1 MNKDIIRGDKIMET
15 RLNRIIAILE
25 TKAIENTKISRTA
38 NNFEQVNTFLMSNR
52 FRIDLQDVLSRKSYS
67 TQTILKLFMP
77 LMAELVE
84 GELGDFER
92 YLYQYAVSLPFP
104 NAAEIEHESSKDLAC
119 DIFLPFF
126 SVFCELEKEEDE
138 SKWVHKY
145 PLNLLADWEIETI
158 EDRTEY
164 DMFVAAYHN
173 EFVYELMKI
182 TQDIVGYTTLDH
194 VSGVHYLA
202 VKIARQLHHI
212 GLPIDLGRVSGAA
225 AGHDI
230 GKFGC
235 KGEEKKRVAYYH
247 YHYSGEW
254 FNKHEIVYIR
264 NVAINHSTWDLEL
277 ENLSLESLVLIYCD
291 FRVKAGNGHDMVF
304 YTLEKSFQ
312 VILDKLDNVDE
323 AKERRYRKV
332 YAKLKDFDGYLRQLG
347 VNVDPDADNDIRG
360 DVELKRKYYALMQ
373 GDEIIE
379 NAKFASIDHNIK
391 LMHALRDETSLNR
404 MLESARDVKDQSAL
418 RGYIQVLQEYSTYLT
433 QKQKMIALKF
443 LHERLVLPEEDLRNE
458 CAGLMGSIIGNFD
471 EERRK
476 EIPKDAMVERP
487 MISGIELFNNYLGNL
502 LNPDHKIIEKHRSWI
517 SYTAG
522 AMVKAYFESL
532 RDEDKR
538 EESIDVV
545 LAYFDHEPNVE
556 YDLYLMDM
564 VRSMPFVE
572 FSKEEQLLVRK
583 YLFDKIVSDHY
594 LVRLTAA
601 DSAFEV
607 LDCMEENIL
616 RQEIIH
622 EHFNALINANLS
634 TVENYSIYKVLKKLD
649 SDKELVELFRSRAEV
664 TAEKISGIF
673 LSNLKTATAPIV
685 KKLQIEILLE
695 YTATHDY
702 NNAFYTALH
711 FSNLLKVSA
720 LSFVRNAAGEGL
732 IKIINQLS
740 SEQKNDIVIELL
752 RALEMESYQF
762 TRYIPLFLGRLI
774 LKLPTF
780 EFDEILE
787 ELEIR
792 IRKSNPQ
799 ISMLVVKTVGV
810 SVSFYSQYQENFK
823 ANEAGYETRLKRLI
837 GILFCGFVNYE
848 ARVNQT
854 AFRVFGKYIFSSL
867 ELGLDEKKIIF
878 DMSCKKI
885 LELMSNTDESKELV
899 FFNNS
904 AGLMHMYRFIAH
916 YNFVSDEAL
925 HFEPSKKIAFF
936 PGAFDPFT
944 LSHKQI
950 AKEIRN
956 LGFEVYLAIDEFSW
970 SKRTQPNLVRR
981 DIVKMSVADEIG
993 IYSYPRDLAVNIANP
1008 VDMAKL
1014 QERFPHAP
1022 VHIVVGS
1029 DVVKNAS
1036 AYKGTPQE
1044 GSVATFPHVVFVR
1057 CDEDDAGEKDTYDP
1071 VMEQLHPS
1079 SILLTLPVQYE
1090 QISSTRIRDYIDENR
1105 DISELIDPL
1114 VQRYIYEKGLYQ
1126 REPQFKQVM
1135 TTKSFNIELV
1145 ENVSLTLVEEL
1156 AQAVRGDFSDIYA
1169 KLKELFTV
1177 ERSRTLVLRS
1187 ATDEKKII
1195 GFSMFHWVR
1204 SSDIFSE
1211 FEDAVV
1217 TDYIRDNSV
1226 GRIIHLDGIY
1236 VNSDE
1241 PEGHIEQQV
1250 LTETLAFCL
1259 SRDYTYAVY
1268 TETLFG
1274 IMTERKR
1281 RILTLQGF
1289 LPIEGTAMDIY
1300 CVNMT
1305 APCTLSLDCK
1315 SMFKQPFR
1323 SNERVIEVVLASR
1336 EKLQEALVQLYPGN
1350 LVLSFDRSMI
1360 YEHLIKKICDENNM
1374 PTTPVEPKTTG
1385 DFMCVPFGAIFR
1397 RWLLPNTVTKSM
1409 HLEKY
1414 FEPNLMSHEIRA
1426 YPYYLDVEN
1435 QVKVLKSYDRKIILV
1450 DDLLNKGYRIEALD
1464 PVFNKYDVDVHK
1476 VFVGIL
1482 SGRGKAIMER
1492 QGREVDS
1499 AYFIPR
1505 LKVWFNESKLYPF
1518 IGGDALWRGEF
1529 PSRNLISSIN
1539 LTLPYSSMAYI
1550 KGVARNKIYNL
1561 SKVCLENTIDI
1572 LSVLEEEYQQY
1583 HERMLTIGH
1592 LGEVLIQ
1599 PRFPDKGSALKFDM
1613 SLKPT
1618 DYLANDLEQL
1628 ERMELILAGNYK
1640 LHREKR

>member
-1 MNKDIIRGDKIMET
+1 MIETQLNNIIS
-15 RLNRIIAILE
+15 ILE
-25 TKAIENTKISRTA
+25 TKAIENSKISRTSGL
-38 NNFEQVNTFLMSNR
+38 FEKVNTFLMSND
-52 FRIDLQDVLSRKSYS
+52 FREDLREILAQNDYK
-67 TQTILKLFMP
+67 TQRILAAFKP
-77 LMAELVE
+77 LLDDIMDEEVE
-84 GELGDFER
+84 AFDK
-92 YLYQYAVSLPFP
+92 YLHQYAVSLAFP
-104 NAAEIEHESSKDLAC
+104 NASEITHEEKKDLAC
-119 DIFLPFF
+119 AIFIPFL
-126 SVFCELEKEEDE
+126 SVFGELEKQFDE
-138 SKWVHKY
+138 RKWVAKY
-145 PLNLLADWEIETI
+145 PLDLLNEEEIESL

-164 DMFVAAYHN
+164 DIFVDAYKN
-173 EFVYELMKI
+173 EYIYELMKI
-182 TQDIVGYTTLDH
+182 TQDVVGYTTLDH

-202 VKIARQLHHI
+202 VKIARQIRHT
-212 GLPIDLGRVSGAA
+212 GLPIDLGRISGAA
-225 AGHDI
+225 AGHDV

-235 KGEEKKRVAYYH
+235 VGDEKKRVAYYH

-254 FNKHEIVYIR
+254 FNKQGIVYIR

-291 FRVKAGNGHDMVF
+291 FRVKANDNREMTF
-304 YTLEKSFQ
+304 YSLEDSFK

-323 AKERRYRKV
+323 AKEQRYRRV
-332 YAKLKDFDGYLRQLG
+332 YAKLKDFDAFLKQLKI
-347 VNVDPDADNDIRG
+347 NVDPDSNHDI
-360 DVELKRKYYALMQ
+360 EKTYEPKRKYYALMQ

-391 LMHALRDETSLNR
+391 LMYSLRDESSLNK

-418 RGYIQVLQEYSTYLT
+418 RGYIQILEEYSTYLT
-433 QKQKMIALKF
+433 QKQKLITLKF
-443 LHERLVLPEEDLRNE
+443 LYERLVVPEEDLRNE
-458 CAGLMGSIIGNFD
+458 CARLIGSIIANFD

-476 EIPKDAMVERP
+476 EIPPGADIERP
-487 MISGIELFNNYLGNL
+487 MMRGLELFDNYLGDL
-502 LNPDHKIIEKHRSWI
+502 LNPDHKIIEKHRRWI

-522 AMVKAYFESL
+522 PMVNSYFENM
-532 RDEDKR
+532 RDEDIR
-538 EESIDVV
+538 EEAIDIV
-545 LAYFDHEPNVE
+545 LSYFEEVLDHD

-564 VRSMPFVE
+564 VRRMPFNE
-572 FSKEEQLLVRK
+572 FSSDEQLFIRQ
-583 YLFDKIVSDHY
+583 YLFEKINSDNY
-594 LVRLTAA
+594 LIRLTAA
-601 DSAFEV
+601 DTAYEV
-607 LDCMEENIL
+607 LGRMEENN
-616 RQEIIH
+616 RREEIIH
-622 EHFNALINANLS
+622 GHFEGLVDKNLS
-634 TVENYSIYKVLKKLD
+634 IVENYSIYKVLKILD
-649 SDKELVELFRSRAEV
+649 SDEEMMNFFRMRSEV
-664 TAEKISGIF
+664 TAEKVSGIF

-685 KKLQIEILLE
+685 KKLQIEMLLE
-695 YTATHDY
+695 YTSTHEY
-702 NNAFYTALH
+702 HNAFYTALH

-732 IKIINQLS
+732 IKIINHLS

-774 LKLPTF
+774 LKLPTV
-780 EFDEILE
+780 EFDEIVE

-810 SVSFYSQYQENFK
+810 SVSFYSQYQENFEPS
-823 ANEAGYETRLKRLI
+823 EAGYQERLRRLI

-848 ARVNQT
+848 PRVNQT

-867 ELGLDEKKIIF
+867 ELGLDEKKLIF

-885 LELMSNTDESKELV
+885 LELMNNTDESKELV

-993 IYSYPRDLAVNIANP
+993 IYSFPRDLAVNIANP
-1008 VDMAKL
+1008 KDMKKL
-1014 QERFPHAP
+1014 KSYFGHTP

-1029 DVVKNAS
+1029 DVIRNAS
-1036 AYKGTPQE
+1036 AYKGTPKE
-1044 GSVATFPHVVFVR
+1044 NSVATFPHVVFVR
-1057 CDEDDAGEKDTYDP
+1057 CDEGSGSDSKMCYVPEMEKLDKES
-1071 VMEQLHPS
+1071 V
-1079 SILLTLPVQYE
+1079 LLTLPIQYE

-1105 DISELIDPL
+1105 DISDLIDPL

-1126 REPQFKQVM
+1126 REPQFKEVM
-1135 TTKSFNIELV
+1135 TTKSFNIEIID
-1145 ENVSLTLVEEL
+1145 NVSLNLVEEL
-1156 AQAVRGDFSDIYA
+1156 AHITPGEFSDVYP

-1177 ERSRTLVLRS
+1177 ERSRALILRS
-1187 ATDEKKII
+1187 ATDTKTIL
-1195 GFSMFHWVR
+1195 GFSIFHWVR
-1204 SSDIFSE
+1204 SSEIFSE

-1236 VNSDE
+1236 VNKSHLTKDMK
-1241 PEGHIEQQV
+1241 QQV

-1259 SRDYTYAVY
+1259 ARDYTYAVY
-1268 TETLFG
+1268 TETLFDG
-1274 IMTERKR
+1274 ISEEKR

-1289 LPIEGTAMDIY
+1289 IPIEDTDMEVY

-1315 SMFKQPFR
+1315 SMFKEPFR
-1323 SNERVIEVVLASR
+1323 NNERVLDVIKRTR
-1336 EKLQEALVQLYPGN
+1336 ENLQESLINLYPGN
-1350 LVLSFDRSMI
+1350 LVLNFDRSMI

-1374 PTTPVEPKTTG
+1374 PTTPLKAKMSG
-1385 DFMCVPFGAIFR
+1385 DLMCVPFGAIFR

-1414 FEPNLMSHEIRA
+1414 FEPDLIQHEVRA

-1435 QVKVLKSYDRKIILV
+1435 QVKILKSYNRPIILV

-1464 PVFNKYDVDVHK
+1464 PVFNKHHLDIRK

-1529 PSRNLISSIN
+1529 PERNLIPSIN
-1539 LTLPYSSMAYI
+1539 LILPYSSMAYV
-1550 KGVARNKIYNL
+1550 KGVSRESLYDL
-1561 SKVCLENTIDI
+1561 SMVCLENTIEI
-1572 LSVLEEEYQQY
+1572 LSVLEEEYQHY

-1592 LGEVLIQ
+1592 LGEVLVH
-1599 PRFPDKGSALKFDM
+1599 PRFPDKGNALKFDM
-1613 SLKPT
+1613 SLRPT
-1618 DYLANDLEQL
+1618 EYLANDLEQL
-1628 ERMELILAGNYK
+1628 KRMELILVNRKKKGVTK
-1640 LHREKR
+1640 

>member
-1 MNKDIIRGDKIMET
+1 MDTKLNK
-15 RLNRIIAILE
+15 IIAILE
-25 TKAIENTKISRTA
+25 TKAIENVKIKRKSKD
-38 NNFEQVNTFLMSNR
+38 FEKVNTFLMSNG
-52 FRIDLQDVLSRKSYS
+52 FRNNLEKLLEGKVYS
-67 TQTILKLFMP
+67 TQKVLEIFMP
-77 LMAELVE
+77 LVVAIIGKPVE
-84 GELGDFER
+84 AFEQ
-92 YLYQYAVSLPFP
+92 YLYQYVVSLAFP
-104 NAAEIEHESSKDLAC
+104 KASEIQHDVDKDLAC
-119 DIFLPFF
+119 DIVLPFL
-126 SVFCELEKEEDE
+126 SVFFELEKTYDKE
-138 SKWVHKY
+138 KWVSKY
-145 PLNLLADWEIETI
+145 PLDLLTEEEVAAI
-158 EDRTEY
+158 EDRSEY
-164 DMFVAAYHN
+164 DTFMAAYHG
-173 EFVYELMKI
+173 EFIYELMKI
-182 TQDIVGYTTLDH
+182 TQDVVGYTTLDH

-202 VKIARQLHHI
+202 VKIARQLKFL

-254 FNKHEIVYIR
+254 FNKHGIVYIR

-291 FRVKAGNGHDMVF
+291 FRVKGDSNNQMKF
-304 YTLEKSFQ
+304 YTLEDSFK
-312 VILDKLDNVDE
+312 VILEKLDNVDE

-332 YAKLKDFDGYLRQLG
+332 YAKLKNFDAFLKQLN
-347 VNVDPDADNDIRG
+347 VNVDPDSDEAIREPQE
-360 DVELKRKYYALMQ
+360 VKRKFYALMQ

-379 NAKFASIDHNIK
+379 NAKFASIEHNIK
-391 LMHALRDETSLNR
+391 LMYSLRDETSLNK
-404 MLESARDVKDQSAL
+404 MLESARDVKDQSGL

-433 QKQKMIALKF
+433 QKQKLITLKF
-443 LHERLVLPEEDLRNE
+443 LYERLVLPEEDIRME
-458 CAGLMGSIIGNFD
+458 CVRLIGSIIGNFD

-476 EIPKDAMVERP
+476 EIPEGEAVEAP
-487 MISGIELFNNYLGNL
+487 IISGLELFDKYLGDL
-502 LNPDHKIIEKHRSWI
+502 LHPDHKIIEKHRSWI

-522 AMVKAYFESL
+522 EMVKSYFESL

-538 EESIDVV
+538 EESIDIV
-545 LAYFDHEPNVE
+545 LAYFEHIPDREH
-556 YDLYLMDM
+556 DLHLMDM
-564 VRSMPFVE
+564 VRSMPFSE
-572 FSKEEQLLVRK
+572 FSKDEQLLVRR
-583 YLFDKIVSDHY
+583 YLFEKIISDDY
-594 LVRLTAA
+594 LIRLTSA
-601 DSAFEV
+601 DTAYEV
-607 LDCMEENIL
+607 LDCMEENL
-616 RQEIIH
+616 FREEVVH
-622 EHFNALINANLS
+622 EHFNALIEKELS
-634 TVENYSIYKVLKKLD
+634 TVENYSIYKVLKKFG
-649 SDKELVELFRSRAEV
+649 SRPELMDLFRERAEV

-673 LSNLKTATAPIV
+673 LSNLKSATAPIV

-695 YTATHDY
+695 YTATHHY
-702 NNAFYTALH
+702 ENAFYTALH
-711 FSNLLKVSA
+711 FSNLLKVSE
-720 LSFVRNAAGEGL
+720 LSFVRNTAGEGL
-732 IKIINQLS
+732 IKLVDQLS
-740 SEQKNDIVIELL
+740 NEQKNDIVVELL
-752 RALEMESYQF
+752 RSLEMESYQF

-774 LKLPTF
+774 LKLPDV
-780 EFDEILE
+780 EFDEVLE
-787 ELEIR
+787 DLEIR
-792 IRKSNPQ
+792 IRKANPQ

-810 SVSFYSQYQENFK
+810 GVSFYSQYQNVK
-823 ANEAGYETRLKRLI
+823 DNVEAYKTRLKRMI
-837 GILFCGFVNYE
+837 GILFCGFVNYDP
-848 ARVNQT
+848 RVNQT
-854 AFRVFGKYIFSSL
+854 AFRVFGKYIFSSF
-867 ELGLDEKKIIF
+867 ELGLDEKKLIF
-878 DMSCKKI
+878 DMACKKI

-899 FFNNS
+899 FFNNA

-916 YNFVSDEAL
+916 YNFVSEEPL

-993 IYSYPRDLAVNIANP
+993 IYSYPRELAVNIANAE
-1008 VDMAKL
+1008 DMGKL
-1014 QERFPHAP
+1014 KSSFPNTS

-1029 DVVKNAS
+1029 DVIKNAS
-1036 AYKGTPQE
+1036 AYKGTPKQ

-1057 CDEDDAGEKDTYDP
+1057 CDEGNDSDKLTYVPEMDK
-1071 VMEQLHPS
+1071 LHPD

-1135 TTKSFNIELV
+1135 TTKSFNIELI
-1145 ENVSLTLVEEL
+1145 ETVSLNLIEEL
-1156 AQAVRGDFSDIYA
+1156 AHVVDGDFSEIYS

-1187 ATDEKKII
+1187 ATEEKRIL
-1195 GFSMFHWVR
+1195 GFSIFHWVR
-1204 SSDIFSE
+1204 SSEIFSE
-1211 FEDAVV
+1211 FEDATV
-1217 TDYIRDNSV
+1217 TDYVRDHSV

-1236 VNSDE
+1236 ATEGAFD
-1241 PEGHIEQQV
+1241 GHIEQQV

-1274 IMTERKR
+1274 RMSEEKR
-1281 RILTLQGF
+1281 RILQLQGF
-1289 LPIEGTAMDIY
+1289 IPIESTDMDIY

-1323 SNERVIEVVLASR
+1323 NNEKVLEAVLR
-1336 EKLQEALVQLYPGN
+1336 TRRRLQEALVQLYPGK
-1350 LVLSFDRSMI
+1350 LVLNFDRSMM

-1374 PTTPVEPKTTG
+1374 PTTPVLPRTTG
-1385 DFMCVPFGAIFR
+1385 DLMCVPFGAIFR

-1414 FEPNLMSHEIRA
+1414 FEPDLMHHEIRA
-1426 YPYYLDVEN
+1426 YPYYLDAEN
-1435 QVKVLKSYDRKIILV
+1435 QVKVLKSYNRKIMLV

-1464 PVFNKYDVDVHK
+1464 PLFKKHDVQIHK

-1518 IGGDALWRGEF
+1518 IGGDALWRGEY
-1529 PSRNLISSIN
+1529 PVRNLIPSIN
-1539 LTLPYSSMAYI
+1539 LILPYSSMAYI
-1550 KGVARNKIYNL
+1550 KGVERARIYEL
-1561 SKVCLENTIDI
+1561 SKVCIENTIEI
-1572 LSVLEEEYQQY
+1572 MAALEDAYQQY

-1599 PRFPDKGSALKFDM
+1599 PRYPDKGNALHFDM
-1613 SLKPT
+1613 SMKPT
-1618 DYLANDLEQL
+1618 EYLANDLEQL
-1628 ERMELILAGNYK
+1628 KRMELILTGDK
-1640 LHREKR
+1640 K

>member
-1 MNKDIIRGDKIMET
+1 MIDT
-15 RLNRIIAILE
+15 RLNKIISLLE
-25 TKAIENTKISRTA
+25 TKAIENTKISHTSGL
-38 NNFEQVNTFLMSNR
+38 FEMVNTYLMSND
-52 FRIDLQDVLSRKSYS
+52 FREELGAVMAACDFS
-67 TQTILKLFMP
+67 TQRVLTLFMP
-77 LMAELVE
+77 LIEEIVGTTLSTF
-84 GELGDFER
+84 DT
-92 YLYQYAVSLPFP
+92 YLHQYAVSIVFP
-104 NAAEIEHESSKDLAC
+104 HAAELEHIEEATLAC
-119 DIFLPFF
+119 EIFLPFF
-126 SVFCELEKEEDE
+126 SVFCELEKENDH
-138 SKWVHKY
+138 SKWVAKY
-145 PLNLLADWEIETI
+145 PLDLLSDSEVEAL

-164 DMFVAAYHN
+164 DVFVNAYKN
-173 EFVYELMKI
+173 EFIYELMKI
-182 TQDIVGYTTLDH
+182 TQDIVGYSTLDH

-202 VKIARQLHHI
+202 VKIARQIQHT

-254 FNKHEIVYIR
+254 FNKHDIVYIR

-291 FRVKAGNGHDMVF
+291 FRVKGNENREMTY
-304 YTLEKSFQ
+304 YTLEDSFK
-312 VILDKLDNVDE
+312 VILDKLDNVD
-323 AKERRYRKV
+323 ATKERRYRRV
-332 YAKLKDFDGYLRQLG
+332 YDKLKDFDAFLKQLKI
-347 VNVDPDADNDIRG
+347 NVDPNSPSDLPPG
-360 DVELKRKYYALMQ
+360 YEQKRKYYALMQ

-391 LMHALRDETSLNR
+391 LMYSLRDESSLNK

-418 RGYIQVLQEYSTYLT
+418 RGYIQVLEEYSTYLT
-433 QKQKMIALKF
+433 QKQKLITLKF
-443 LHERLVLPEEDLRNE
+443 LYERLVLPEEDLRSE
-458 CAGLMGSIIGNFD
+458 CAWLMGSIMGDFD

-476 EIPKDAMVERP
+476 EIPKSATIETP
-487 MISGIELFNNYLGNL
+487 IISGIDLFNKYLGDL
-502 LNPDHKIIEKHRSWI
+502 LNPDHKMIEKHRRWI

-522 AMVKAYFESL
+522 TVVKSYFKNL
-532 RDEDKR
+532 KDEDKR
-538 EESIDVV
+538 EESIDTV
-545 LAYFDHEPNVE
+545 LSFFDTKPDKE
-556 YDLYLMDM
+556 YDLYLMNM
-564 VRSMPFVE
+564 VRSMPLKE
-572 FSKEEQLLVRK
+572 FSSDEQLLVRQ
-583 YLFDKIVSDHY
+583 YLFEKIESRDY
-594 LVRLTAA
+594 LTRLTAA
-601 DSAFEV
+601 EV
-607 LDCMEENIL
+607 AYEILDKLEENII
-616 RQEIIH
+616 REEIIH
-622 EHFNALINANLS
+622 AHFERLIEFELS
-634 TVENYSIYKVLKKLD
+634 TVENYSIYRILRKIGTD
-649 SDKELVELFRSRAEV
+649 AEMIEFFRSRSEV
-664 TAEKISGIF
+664 TEQKISGLF
-673 LSNLKTATAPIV
+673 LSNLKSATAPIV
-685 KKLQIEILLE
+685 KKLQIEMLLE
-695 YTATHDY
+695 YTATRAYD
-702 NNAFYTALH
+702 NAFYTALH

-732 IKIINQLS
+732 IKIVDRLS
-740 SEQKNDIVIELL
+740 TEQKNDIVIELL

-774 LKLPTF
+774 LKLPTV
-780 EFDEILE
+780 EFDEIVE

-810 SVSFYSQYQENFK
+810 SVSFYSQYQNNFEPT
-823 ANEAGYETRLKRLI
+823 EAGYEERLRRLI

-848 ARVNQT
+848 PRVNQT
-854 AFRVFGKYIFSSL
+854 AFRVFGKYIFSSY
-867 ELGLDEKKIIF
+867 ELGLEEKKLIF

-885 LELMSNTDESKELV
+885 LELMNNTDESKELV

-904 AGLMHMYRFIAH
+904 AGLMHMYRFIAN
-916 YNFVSDEAL
+916 YNFVSEKPL
-925 HFEPSKKIAFF
+925 HFERSKKIAFF

-970 SKRTQPNLVRR
+970 SKRTQPNLIRR

-993 IYSYPRDLAVNIANP
+993 IYSFPRDLAVNIANP
-1008 VDMAKL
+1008 KDMKKL
-1014 QERFPHAP
+1014 KKYFPNTP

-1029 DVVKNAS
+1029 DVIQNAS
-1036 AYKGTPQE
+1036 AYKGEPKE
-1044 GSVATFPHVVFVR
+1044 DSVGTFPHVVFVR
-1057 CDEDDAGEKDTYDP
+1057 CDDQSNGGNNTCHVPEMERLHEDS
-1071 VMEQLHPS
+1071 V
-1079 SILLTLPVQYE
+1079 LLTLPIQYE

-1105 DISELIDPL
+1105 DISDLIDPL
-1114 VQRYIYEKGLYQ
+1114 VQRYIYEKGLYL
-1126 REPQFKQVM
+1126 REPQYKEVM
-1135 TTKSFNIELV
+1135 TTKSFNIEVV
-1145 ENVSLTLVEEL
+1145 ENISLNLIEEL
-1156 AQAVRGDFSDIYA
+1156 AHVLQGDFSEIYTT
-1169 KLKELFTV
+1169 LKEIFSAD
-1177 ERSRTLVLRS
+1177 RSRALILRS
-1187 ATDEKKII
+1187 ASDTKEII
-1195 GFSMFHWVR
+1195 GFSIFHWVR
-1204 SSDIFSE
+1204 SSEIFSE

-1236 VNSDE
+1236 VNKEVDK
-1241 PEGHIEQQV
+1241 GHIEQQV

-1259 SRDYTYAVY
+1259 ARDYSYAVY

-1274 IMTERKR
+1274 LISEKKR
-1281 RILTLQGF
+1281 QILTLQGF
-1289 LPIEGTAMDIY
+1289 IPIEDTTMDIY

-1315 SMFKQPFR
+1315 SMFKEPFR
-1323 SNERVIEVVLASR
+1323 NNERVLEVIKETR
-1336 EKLQEALVQLYPGN
+1336 EKLQQALIELYPGN

-1374 PTTPVEPKTTG
+1374 PTTPIKPRMTG
-1385 DFMCVPFGAIFR
+1385 ELMCIPFGAIFR

-1414 FEPNLMSHEIRA
+1414 FEPDLVQHEVRA

-1435 QVKVLKSYDRKIILV
+1435 QVKILKSYNRPIILV

-1464 PVFNKYDVDVHK
+1464 PIFNKHKLEIRK

-1482 SGRGKAIMER
+1482 SGRGKAIMEK
-1492 QGREVDS
+1492 QNREVDS

-1529 PSRNLISSIN
+1529 PTRNLIPSIN
-1539 LTLPYSSMAYI
+1539 LTLPYSSMAYV
-1550 KGVARNKIYNL
+1550 KGVSRESLYKL
-1561 SKVCLENTIDI
+1561 SKVCLENTIEI

-1592 LGEVLIQ
+1592 LGEVLVQ
-1599 PRFPDKGSALKFDM
+1599 PRYPDKGNALKFDM
-1613 SLKPT
+1613 SMKPT

-1628 ERMELILAGNYK
+1628 ERMEMILID
-1640 LHREKR
+1640 